1 MIRQI
6 LSVYLLLSASISY
19 AEIYKWVDEQGKVHY
34 GDKPVDNSETLDIS
48 TEKSGNQNSLNN
60 RRERQRKL
68 TESLEEDRVEKQA
81 AAEKKKKERQKNK
94 RNCAVA
100 QQRLKGYERA
110 GYLYGIDKDGK
121 KVIRSNEERQKATDK
136 LRDKIKKYCK

>member
-1 MIRQI
+1 MIRHI
-6 LSVYLLLSASISY
+6 LSLSLLLSISISH

-34 GDKPVDNSETLDIS
+34 GDKPVSNSETLNIN
-48 TEKSGNQNSLNN
+48 TEKTGNQNSLSK

-68 TESLEEDRVEKQA
+68 TESLEEDRQEKQA
-81 AAEKKKKERQKNK
+81 AAEKKKKQRQKDK

-121 KVIRSNEERQKATDK
+121 KVIRSNEERQKATDD
-136 LRDKIKKYCK
+136 LRKKVKNYCK